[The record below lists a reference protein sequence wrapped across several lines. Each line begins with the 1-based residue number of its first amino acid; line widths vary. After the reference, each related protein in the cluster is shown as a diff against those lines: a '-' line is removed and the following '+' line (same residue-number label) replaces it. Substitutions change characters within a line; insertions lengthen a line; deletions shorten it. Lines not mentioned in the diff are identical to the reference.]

1 MYNKRVRWKQDY
13 FFLSAYNTKVIKEVW
28 DEDRFLLITL
38 IHCSSQIDLNHLYT
52 DLTRTLICNYSYGDN
67 SDYIVQGRVGTDSHG
82 YKSRLVWM
90 AASLKD
96 CLSLL
101 IWWKWTVNATE
112 TSIKKKS
119 LDFLSHD
126 QVAALFFF
134 LSPDVSKK
142 SSDVPFLLHV
152 SALHFS
158 ILVTKLLSLLK
169 KDLT

>member
-38 IHCSSQIDLNHLYT
+38 LHCSSQIDLNHLYT

-134 LSPDVSKK
+134 CLLMFQRKVQTYHFSCMWVLYIF
-142 SSDVPFLLHV
+142 PFL
-152 SALHFS
+152 SQNFSHF
-158 ILVTKLLSLLK
+158 
-169 KDLT
+169 